1 MEIATSKIPDGWAE
15 DVLHFWFQEL
25 TPRDWFAKSDELD
38 AQIRSRFLGL
48 YETLVAEAAS
58 QVHGRRD
65 LQAAVIVL
73 DQFSRNLFRNDAR
86 AFAAD
91 PLARKLAMQA
101 LDEGLDQRLPPEQR
115 IFLYLPF
122 EHSENRADQARAVAL
137 VSALGNENWTRYALA
152 HQALVE
158 RFGRFAHRNA
168 VLGRASTPEEIEM
181 LKQPFGSF

>member
-1 MEIATSKIPDGWAE
+1 MEIATNKIPDGWAE
-15 DVLHFWFQEL
+15 DVLHFWFQKL

-38 AQIRSRFLGL
+38 AQIRSRFLAI
-48 YETLVAEAAS
+48 YEQLASDGAA
-58 QVHGRRD
+58 QVHGPLE

-91 PLARKLAMQA
+91 PLVRKLAVQA
-101 LDEGLDQRLPPEQR
+101 LGDGLDQHLPPEQR

-122 EHSENRADQARAVAL
+122 EHSEDRADQARAVAL

-152 HQALVE
+152 HQALIE
-158 RFGRFAHRNA
+158 RFGRFPHRN
-168 VLGRASTPEEIEM
+168 VLLGRESTAEEVEM
-181 LKQPFGSF
+181 LTLPFGSF

>member
-1 MEIATSKIPDGWAE
+1 MPANWAE

-38 AQIRSRFLGL
+38 AQIRSRFMAI
-48 YETLVAEAAS
+48 YEQLASEGAA
-58 QVHGRRD
+58 QVHGPRD

-91 PLARKLAMQA
+91 PLARKLATQA
-101 LDEGLDQRLPPEQR
+101 LDEGIDQHLPPEQR

-122 EHSENRADQARAVAL
+122 EHSEDRADQARAVAL
-137 VSALGNENWTRYALA
+137 VSALGSENWTRYALA
-152 HQALVE
+152 HQALIE
-158 RFGRFAHRNA
+158 RFGRFPHRNE
-168 VLGRASTPEEIEM
+168 VLERASTPGEIEM